1 MPNYTDVFPNKIIIK
16 NDILAENIK
25 QVNWYMYLYLIVIV
39 ITLFIVYCYWRYF
52 NRVSN
57 EPEIVQSD
65 GCEDGAQDL
74 LSEKQPVIFRDVLF
88 DWEPICEVFEL
99 DIADINEIRKVNSTF
114 DKVLKEYL
122 APFSLPFSF
131 GWHIDINHL
140 TRKDTYHHFVLESKH
155 RHMIAQIT
163 GEIRLYL
170 AVPNQ
175 KEYLGPLD
183 TTENTNKNTNKN
195 INININTTINNTYST
210 VDFWSEKE
218 TSKAPYNKLEY
229 MEIILRAG
237 NMISIPKSWWYLIQV
252 KEDGLTME
260 TYNKSVFSLVF

>member
-1 MPNYTDVFPNKIIIK
+1 MPNYTDVFPNKIIIQ
-16 NDILAENIK
+16 NDILVENIK
-25 QVNWYMYLYLIVIV
+25 HVNLKMYLYLIVLV

-52 NRVSN
+52 NRISN
-57 EPEIVQSD
+57 EPEIIQSD

-74 LSEKQPVIFRDVLF
+74 LAEKQPVIFRDVLF

-99 DIADINEIRKVNSTF
+99 DISDINEIRKVNHTF

-131 GWHIDINHL
+131 GWHIDINQF

-175 KEYLGPLD
+175 KEYLGQLD
-183 TTENTNKNTNKN
+183 TKENTHKNTN
-195 INININTTINNTYST
+195 ININNTYST
-210 VDFWSEKE
+210 IDFWSEKE
-218 TSKAPYNKLEY
+218 SSKPPYNKLEY

-252 KEDGLTME
+252 KEDGLIME
-260 TYNKSVFSLVF
+260 TYNKSAFSLVF